1 MTPPIIWAFEDSTRA
16 TLYRLVLGPAAK
28 TNCRILP
35 LPPKTPIFLPFA
47 PKTPIFYYLFCWL
60 MNLHDLTMLAK
71 TTEHNHN
78 SRGCLHKWIFSEA
91 VFGIFCAIVTIVLPK
106 KEYLLKQLIV
116 LCNFHLYLVLD
127 CMRELPSYGSECL
140 ATLAMEEVS
149 TCIYVHDCICVCIYD
164 CICVCTRRR
173 VANGSECLAALAME
187 ELCICLSPLFTCN
200 LLLPGD
206 GDGWWWRVFV
216 FVFVFV

>member
-1 MTPPIIWAFEDSTRA
+1 MAPPIIWAFEDSTRA
-16 TLYRLVLGPAAK
+16 TLYRLVLGAAAK
-28 TNCRILP
+28 ANCRILP

-106 KEYLLKQLIV
+106 KEYLLKRLIV
-116 LCNFHLYLVLD
+116 LCNFNLYMVLD
-127 CMRELPSYGSECL
+127 CMRGLPSYGSECL

-149 TCIYVHDCICVCIYD
+149 TCIYVHDCICVCTGW
-164 CICVCTRRR
+164 VFSLVPPRK
-173 VANGSECLAALAME
+173 VLSME
-187 ELCICLSPLFTCN
+187 LVPPNREKWLKFIKYGKNPY
-200 LLLPGD
+200 
-206 GDGWWWRVFV
+206 
-216 FVFVFV
+216 